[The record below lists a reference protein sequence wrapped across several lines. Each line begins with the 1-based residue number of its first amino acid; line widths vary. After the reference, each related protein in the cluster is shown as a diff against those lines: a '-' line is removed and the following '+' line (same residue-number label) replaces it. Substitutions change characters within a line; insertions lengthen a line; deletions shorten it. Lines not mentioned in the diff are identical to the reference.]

1 MADWQELQKNK
12 LRDRISRGRQRFE
25 IPKEIREDPT
35 TKYTADSIQM
45 INRDTLESQ
54 DGGTL
59 KFNSTQEWIM
69 PSVSEKKFVSF
80 DADYGVEYLVNTS
93 ASVVVTLP
101 AAKKNAVIVIKDYLG
116 QAVINPIQVK
126 ARGAEKIDGYTSKWI
141 NADYWSLT
149 LVSDGSNWFMKN
161 QVDGTMLNQV
171 TIATEYLVGGAVP
184 CAVDWNQG
192 DTFKIAVDADHLG
205 TGPWTVYVG
214 DGGPGGSFINIQ
226 DKVIILAIQ
235 NTSST
240 MALPVELPNA
250 IGNSSLSSTTMPVSV
265 DPASWSIFTWFNMN
279 AGTVGSGNLFV
290 SGVENLS

>member
-25 IPKEIREDPT
+25 IPKEIKDDPT

-69 PSVSEKKFVSF
+69 PSISEKKFVSF

-93 ASVVVTLP
+93 SSVVVTLP
-101 AAKKNAVIVIKDYLG
+101 AAKKNAVIIVKDYLG
-116 QAVINPIQVK
+116 QAVVNPIIVK
-126 ARGAEKIDGYTSKWI
+126 ARGAEKIDGDTSKWI

-171 TIATEYLVGGAVP
+171 TVTYDASATVY
-184 CAVDWNQG
+184 VDWRIG
-192 DTFKIAVDADHLG
+192 DTFKFAVSG
-205 TGPWTVYVG
+205 TTGAYTVRF
-214 DGGPGGSFINIQ
+214 DDSSGGTTIK

-240 MALPVELPNA
+240 AGLDITLPAA
-250 IGNSSLSSTTMPVSV
+250 IGNSSLSSTTMPVTV
-265 DPASWSIFTWFNMN
+265 DAASWSIFTWFNLN

-290 SGVENLS
+290 SGVENIQ